1 VRRTWV
7 GRTRMRFGDPR
18 VPMRLIRSREP
29 KHPVKPRPSGGNPW
43 SPGGVGTAEPSSG
56 YTGGIG
62 WSGQFGGWTWGDG
75 DPEPPSNDYSLGFT
89 YSAVDSYLEIP
100 DAPELNPTT
109 KMSVSLWARMDP
121 WEYRKAMVSKTGA
134 TSNKQWWL
142 QTRKNVSY
150 PRDLSVVFF
159 NPDLGFS
166 GRTVGVYTSNDCLVD
181 GEWNHIAV
189 TFDAGE
195 VHIWVNGADQPT
207 AISLPGDPLPTS
219 IPVGPEPLMIGG
231 GDSAFNDGFG
241 PVAVVEGAVPGYI
254 DEVSLW
260 DSALTASEIGEIAG
274 EPVDLSVLSFA
285 EHLIGWWR
293 MENNGNDE
301 TANANHGTRLGDQ
314 TFWATVTP

>member
-1 VRRTWV
+1 M
-7 GRTRMRFGDPR
+7 RTRRP
-18 VPMRLIRSREP
+18 VPFVLFRAPREP
-29 KHPVKPRPSGGNPW
+29 VLASAAALDESSSGATGTAAVASLEVVDESSSGGSAVALVEEALP
-43 SPGGVGTAEPSSG
+43 
-56 YTGGIG
+56 
-62 WSGQFGGWTWGDG
+62 
-75 DPEPPSNDYSLGFT
+75 NDYSLGFT

-142 QTRKNVSY
+142 QTRNNVSY

-241 PVAVVEGAVPGYI
+241 PVGVEGAVPGYI

-293 MENNGNDE
+293 MEQNGNDE
-301 TANANHGTRLGDQ
+301 INGNNGSLTGNAY
-314 TFWATVTP
+314 WATEVP